1 MSFLSLKTN
10 IHIKNKHFYSPRSKV
25 YEFPKVDIYIP
36 FRHICKLSLL
46 HLRHLAKLEYYLLF
60 PQHALHP
67 FCSVF
72 SIPSADAVSSAKPT
86 PSLHL
91 ESISLLS
98 SQLLQRPILIVLC
111 CNICA
116 QGFFCFVSTPGCHFL
131 EDMDPITF
139 ILVLYDKLEF
149 NDYLLN
155 WVLSAEKHQ
164 RSSRPC
170 TPQKLHLGLFI
181 EKGKWQPGP
190 SPGCGKS
197 LIQFSSKWPWSLLC
211 CLLFLVSSGKQ
222 AQISNKQW
230 RSSVHSLLRLKKMM
244 TELLAETQLHQQ
256 VVYLTG

>member
-10 IHIKNKHFYSPRSKV
+10 THIKNKHFYSPRSKV
-25 YEFPKVDIYIP
+25 YAFPKLDLYIP
-36 FRHICKLSLL
+36 FRHICKLSLP
-46 HLRHLAKLEYYLLF
+46 HLRLLDKLEYYLLF

-67 FCSVF
+67 FSNVF

-91 ESISLLS
+91 ESISLLNTE
-98 SQLLQRPILIVLC
+98 LLQRPILTVLC

-116 QGFFCFVSTPGCHFL
+116 QGFVLFCFHSRLSFPCRHGSHNIYSSALWQVRIQWL
-131 EDMDPITF
+131 F
-139 ILVLYDKLEF
+139 IKLSSF
-149 NDYLLN
+149 SRKN
-155 WVLSAEKHQ
+155 Q
-164 RSSRPC
+164 RSRRPC
-170 TPQKLHLGLFI
+170 APQELHLGLFI

-222 AQISNKQW
+222 AQIGNKQS
-230 RSSVHSLLRLKKMM
+230 RSPVHSLLRLKKMM
-244 TELLAETQLHQQ
+244 TEFLVETQLHQQ